1 MFLVVYFFKVMFC
14 IVDLNELLD
23 LKFIWLVGR
32 IENIVILIDRFEI
45 NENVD
50 EVLLYGLILNFDMYI
65 GVD

>member
-14 IVDLNELLD
+14 IVDLKELLD
-23 LKFIWLVGR
+23 LKYIGLVGR